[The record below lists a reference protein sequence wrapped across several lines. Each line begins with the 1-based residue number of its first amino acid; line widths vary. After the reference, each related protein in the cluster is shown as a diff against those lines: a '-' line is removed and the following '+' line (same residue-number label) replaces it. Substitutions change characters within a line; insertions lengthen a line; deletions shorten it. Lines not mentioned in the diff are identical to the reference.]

1 MAEHRDTFDL
11 AVVGGGLAGLAS
23 GALAAR
29 RGKRVIVLEK
39 ARTPGGRAGTQV
51 KNGFAF
57 NQGPHALYRGGKAMR
72 VLRSLGV
79 EPKGGMPDIAG
90 SFAVDR
96 GRLHTLPGG
105 FVSLL
110 TTGLLSLA
118 GKVEFGKFLSRL
130 GGIEARH
137 QDGTTVEAWLAAE
150 FRDADVARLVR
161 AFFRLATYAADTR
174 RMSAGL
180 AIRQMQS
187 VGGGVLYLNGGWQTL
202 VDALA
207 EATRAAGGTIS
218 CSARVDAIE
227 PEAGGH
233 RLRLADG
240 ELRARSVIVAAAP
253 EIAAEIVAAGR
264 HEGLRKRVASLRPIR
279 AACLDLAL
287 ASIPRPKAKF
297 ALGIDRPLYF
307 SLHSAVADLA
317 PPGGAL
323 LHAAKYLGGD
333 DVGDGGED
341 ARELEALVDRLQPG
355 WRDVVVE
362 RRFLPNM
369 IVAHDLPSADRGGL
383 AGRIGVAIDDLP
395 GVHLAGDWVGGE
407 AHLADASLASAAAA
421 VDLAVGRDGRRPT
434 EAAA

>member
-1 MAEHRDTFDL
+1 MNEHRDTLDL
-11 AVVGGGLAGLAS
+11 AVVGAGLAGLAAA
-23 GALAAR
+23 ALAAR
-29 RGKRVIVLEK
+29 RGKRVVVLEK
-39 ARTPGGRAGTQV
+39 ARTIGGRAGTQV
-51 KNGFAF
+51 KNGFFF
-57 NQGPHALYRGGKAMR
+57 NQGPHALYRGGPGIR
-72 VLRSLGV
+72 LLRSLGI

-118 GKVEFGKFLSRL
+118 GKIEFGRFLGRL
-130 GGIEARH
+130 PSIEAGQ
-137 QDGTTVEAWLAAE
+137 QDRTTVEAWLAAE
-150 FRDADVARLVR
+150 FRDAGVRRVVR
-161 AFFRLATYAADTR
+161 ALLRLSTYAADTQ

-187 VGGGVLYLNGGWQTL
+187 VGAGVLYLNGGWQTL
-202 VDALA
+202 VDALGGA
-207 EATRAAGGTIS
+207 AHAAGGTIS

-227 PEAGGH
+227 PEANGH

-240 ELRARSVIVAAAP
+240 EVRAHAVIVATTP
-253 EIAAEIVAAGR
+253 EVAAEIVAAGR
-264 HEGLRKRVASLRPIR
+264 HDGLRESVASLRPIR

-287 ASIPRPKAKF
+287 ASTPRPKAKF

-307 SLHSAVADLA
+307 SLHSAAAELA

-323 LHAAKYLGGD
+323 IHAAKYLGGD
-333 DVGDGGED
+333 DADDAGD
-341 ARELEALVDRLQPG
+341 AAAELEAHVDRLQPG

-362 RRFLPNM
+362 RRLLPNM

-395 GVHLAGDWVGGE
+395 GVYLAGDWVGPE

-421 VDLAVGRDGRRPT
+421 VDLAVGRGGEPST
-434 EAAA
+434 AAAA